1 VRIEYRR
8 GLHEVADGLYAYL
21 QPDGGWGWSNAGL
34 VTAGGT
40 SLLVD
45 TLFDLALTRAMLD
58 AMRPV
63 TDRHPIDAAMNTHAN
78 GDHCYGNELLPSGAE
93 IYASAAAAA
102 EMPEVPPQALAALK
116 AADLGPEFRRYIG
129 DVFGPFSFE
138 DIELRPPT
146 STFEGRLDLRIGDRD
161 VHLIE
166 VGPAHT
172 TGDTIVHVPDAAV
185 VFTGDILFVGGTP
198 IMWRGPVANWL
209 RACDRILETGAGTLV
224 PGHGPVTD
232 ADGVEDV
239 RRYLTHV
246 RDEATAR
253 FEAGMDAEAA
263 ADDIDLSAFAGWGE
277 PERIAVNV
285 EAIYRELDPA
295 RPAAT
300 PPELF
305 VHMAR
310 WAARH
315 RARPRP

>member
-1 VRIEYRR
+1 VDIEYRR
-8 GLHEVADGLYAYL
+8 GLHELGDGLHAYL

-45 TLFDLALTRAMLD
+45 TLFDLNLTRAMLD
-58 AMRPV
+58 EMRAI

-78 GDHCYGNELLPSGAE
+78 GDHCFGNELLPAGTE
-93 IYASAAAAA
+93 IYATAAAAA
-102 EMPEVPPQALAALK
+102 EMPEAPPQALDALK
-116 AADLGPEFRRYIG
+116 HADLGPEFRRYIG
-129 DVFGPFSFE
+129 DIFGPFSFT

-146 STFEGRLDLRIGDRD
+146 ATFEGRHELRVGDRA
-161 VHLIE
+161 VELLE

-172 TGDTIVHVPDAAV
+172 TGDAIVHVPDAGV
-185 VFTGDILFVGGTP
+185 VFTGDILFIGGTP
-198 IMWRGPVANWL
+198 IMWRGPVSNWL
-209 RACDRILETGAGTLV
+209 AACDRILETGARTLV

-232 ADGVEDV
+232 AAGVEDV
-239 RRYLTHV
+239 RRYLTYV

-253 FEAGMDAEAA
+253 FAAGMEAEQA
-263 ADDIDLSAFAGWGE
+263 ADDIDLSAFAGWND

-285 EAIYRELDPA
+285 ETLYRELDPSRA
-295 RPAAT
+295 VPS

-305 VHMAR
+305 VRMAR

-315 RARPRP
+315 